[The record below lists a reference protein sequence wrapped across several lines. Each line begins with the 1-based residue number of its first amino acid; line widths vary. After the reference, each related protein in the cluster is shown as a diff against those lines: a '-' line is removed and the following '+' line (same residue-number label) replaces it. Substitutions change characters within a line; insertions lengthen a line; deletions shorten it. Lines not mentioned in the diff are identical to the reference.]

1 MLPTDYD
8 LRLVQQRCLDLRAEA
23 DTYRRVQAAQ
33 QASTADLSIV
43 VRLVRFVLVA
53 RPARQLTA
61 TQQAAA

>member
-8 LRLVQQRCLDLRAEA
+8 LRLVRQRCLDLRAEA
-23 DTYRRVQAAQ
+23 DTYRRIQAAH

-53 RPARQLTA
+53 TPARQLTA